1 MISHLL
7 SRGFRRNQR
16 VIHAHADGLTHAESL
31 TQTEFNVNCFNWVLG
46 HIVKSR
52 SDILELLDAPRVT
65 TPEQEERYLRESDPI
80 TSDGAGVLAFEE
92 LLRLL
97 DATEGALEEALER
110 ADEEFMRVELPT
122 DGERTAP
129 RAAQVMFS
137 YFHDTYH
144 TGQTEILRQLS
155 GRDDKI
161 I

>member
-16 VIHAHADGLTHAESL
+16 IIHAHADDLTHSESL
-31 TQTEFNVNCFNWVLG
+31 SQTEFNVNCFNWVLG

-52 SDILELLDAPRVT
+52 SDILELLGAPRVT
-65 TPEQEERYLRESDPI
+65 TPEQEERYIRESDPI
-80 TSDGAGVLAFEE
+80 THDGAGVLPFEE

-97 DATEGALEEALER
+97 DATEDALEAGLEQ
-110 ADEEFMRVELPT
+110 ADDEFMSMELPT
-122 DGERTAP
+122 DGDRTAP
-129 RAAQVMFS
+129 RSAQVMFS

-155 GRDDKI
+155 GKNDKI